1 MRWCTSPTSAAAPGM
16 GPETGEPVSGGPTAY
31 ECRVADE
38 AGDLLAGRQLVFS
51 IAGFGPLRPMLNTDD
66 LWCTHRYAIC
76 LLRSMDEDFAQIIAG
91 QAALPAIIKA
101 KP

>member
-16 GPETGEPVSGGPTAY
+16 GSETGEPVSGGTTAY

-51 IAGFGPLRPMLNTDD
+51 IAGFGPTVLFL
-66 LWCTHRYAIC
+66 C
-76 LLRSMDEDFAQIIAG
+76 LDPYVLPRSGGRLHD
-91 QAALPAIIKA
+91 PVVV
-101 KP
+101 